1 MSSNANDSLTSITGL
16 PGQWQYWCD
25 AEEAGACWVVPAD
38 EQAQQVM
45 GFSSDAP
52 RDFMK
57 ARKAAL
63 ANPTVEEEQ
72 PPPLF

>member
-1 MSSNANDSLTSITGL
+1 MDESLTSISGL

-25 AEEAGACWVVPAD
+25 AEEAGVCWVVPAD

-45 GFSSDAP
+45 RFSSTMP

-57 ARKAAL
+57 ADKALLSTPIA
-63 ANPTVEEEQ
+63 EEEQ